1 MHVIECRCEDITES
15 PEVFN
20 GTTILH
26 EQALSDATP
35 VVGQNR
41 LEDVG
46 MLAIE
51 QAHEDITES
60 PDIMN
65 YQTGVLD
72 ARDSRKISDADPQI

>member
-1 MHVIECRCEDITES
+1 MHVIERPCDHITES

-20 GTTILH
+20 GTTTLH
-26 EQALSDATP
+26 EQALRDATP

-41 LEDVG
+41 LADVG

-72 ARDSRKISDADPQI
+72 AGDSRKLGADPQI